1 MLQGDESNYD
11 SQSKYTTSSLDV
23 VILAREIVG
32 DQESNDSND
41 QDHLELAHDA
51 WVLLKGVNLSL
62 DGLHIRNESMK
73 LELGIILD
81 MLRIQIFIFIQI
93 FEVSRR

>member
-1 MLQGDESNYD
+1 MLQGDECNYD
-11 SQSKYTTSSLDV
+11 SQSEYTTSSLDV

-32 DQESNDSND
+32 DQETNDSND

-51 WVLLKGVNLSL
+51 WVFLKGVNLAL
-62 DGLHIRNESMK
+62 DGLYVRNQSMK
-73 LELGIILD
+73 LELSIILD

-93 FEVSRR
+93 FEISRR